1 MLKVDEPSFG
11 FESKGSFLQFFV
23 DFFTLVPHTSANLDP
38 GNQNIADSTDPDL
51 LLSMYFLVE
60 YESKNCSTEYKQ
72 KYHLDVYCLG

>member
-1 MLKVDEPSFG
+1 MNLVLGLRAKDLFC
-11 FESKGSFLQFFV
+11 SFLLI
-23 DFFTLVPHTSANLDP
+23 FFTLVPHTSNLDP
-38 GNQNIADSTDPDL
+38 GSQNIADSTDPDL